1 MTMAMNNDQIFEQLR
16 AIALFSSLDAAE
28 LRQVSAKMKIREFRK
43 NDTILNEED
52 TNEYMYIILSG
63 KVKIVQTS
71 EDGKETILAIH
82 KSGDFFGEM
91 TLIDGKTM
99 PASVLAYEDTLT
111 AIISQKNFSDM
122 ISTEQKINRQLLI
135 ILCSRLRESWDRIQL
150 LNFNNATHRMKMLF
164 TMLSDEYGEKSDEG
178 VTLAIKLTHQ
188 DIANMAGI
196 TRETV
201 TRVIDRWQKNAEIT
215 ILKNK
220 FILLHPDFLK
230 RELPLSDKM

>member
-1 MTMAMNNDQIFEQLR
+1 MR
-16 AIALFSSLDAAE
+16 AIPLFSSLDSAE
-28 LRQVSAKMKIREFRK
+28 LEQASTKMKIREFRR

-52 TNEYMYIILSG
+52 TNEYMYLILSG

-111 AIISQKNFSDM
+111 AIISQKNFNEM
-122 ISTEQKINRQLLI
+122 ISTQEKINRQLLI

-150 LNFNNATHRMKMLF
+150 LNFNNAAHRMKMLF
-164 TMLSDEYGEKSDEG
+164 TMLSDKYGEKTEEG
-178 VTLAIKLTHQ
+178 MTLAIKLTHQ

-201 TRVIDRWQKNAEIT
+201 TRVIDRWQKNNEIT

-220 FILLHPDFLK
+220 FIRLHPDFLK
-230 RELPLSDKM
+230 KELSLSDKM

>member
-1 MTMAMNNDQIFEQLR
+1 MR
-16 AIALFSSLDAAE
+16 AIPLFSSLDSAE
-28 LRQVSAKMKIREFRK
+28 LEQASTKMKIREFRR

-52 TNEYMYIILSG
+52 TNEYMYLILSG

-111 AIISQKNFSDM
+111 AIISQKNFNEM
-122 ISTEQKINRQLLI
+122 ISTQEKINRQLLI

-150 LNFNNATHRMKMLF
+150 LNFNNAAHRMKMLF
-164 TMLSDEYGEKSDEG
+164 TMLSDKYGEKTEEG
-178 VTLAIKLTHQ
+178 MTLAIKLTHQ

-201 TRVIDRWQKNAEIT
+201 TRVIDRWQKSNEIT

-220 FILLHPDFLK
+220 FIRLHPDFLK
-230 RELPLSDKM
+230 RELPPSDRM